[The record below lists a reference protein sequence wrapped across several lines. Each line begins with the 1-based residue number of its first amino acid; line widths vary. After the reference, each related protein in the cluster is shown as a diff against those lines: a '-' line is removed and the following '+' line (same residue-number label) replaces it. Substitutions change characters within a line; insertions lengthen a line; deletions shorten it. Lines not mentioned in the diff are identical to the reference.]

1 MATSTA
7 SLFAHV
13 ISGVNYDIL
22 FKFSRYAY
30 VWCGLCC
37 VNMCKLPGSCQGSDP
52 GCNLGKLPESGG
64 NPGEVPVSG
73 LSGEFG
79 STCVVEGP
87 NTWEATDG
95 NGPGDV
101 RVGWRMRIEGLVT

>member
-1 MATSTA
+1 VSPSKFNADC
-7 SLFAHV
+7 L
-13 ISGVNYDIL
+13 IL
-22 FKFSRYAY
+22 YGIYTLQHIVERLLK
-30 VWCGLCC
+30 LL
-37 VNMCKLPGSCQGSDP
+37 MCKVLVSWERKVLESCWGSDP
-52 GCNLGKLPESGG
+52 GSNLGKLSESGG
-64 NPGEVPVSG
+64 NQGEVPVSG

-95 NGPGDV
+95 HGPGDV

>member
-1 MATSTA
+1 MCLNFQVFPFIFAVFSTLRLYN
-7 SLFAHV
+7 S
-13 ISGVNYDIL
+13 IL
-22 FKFSRYAY
+22 CSKKGY
-30 VWCGLCC
+30 
-37 VNMCKLPGSCQGSDP
+37 CKVLESCWGSDP
-52 GCNLGKLPESGG
+52 GSNLGKLPESGG
-64 NPGEVPVSG
+64 NQGEVPVSG

-95 NGPGDV
+95 HGPGAV

>member
-1 MATSTA
+1 MGPDELSAK
-7 SLFAHV
+7 LLIEV
-13 ISGVNYDIL
+13 QNE
-22 FKFSRYAY
+22 
-30 VWCGLCC
+30 
-37 VNMCKLPGSCQGSDP
+37 CKLPGSCQGSDP

-64 NPGEVPVSG
+64 NQGEVPVSG

-95 NGPGDV
+95 HGPGDV
-101 RVGWRMRIEGLVT
+101 RVGWRVIMTEGLVAWGD

>member
-1 MATSTA
+1 MNKTVT
-7 SLFAHV
+7 
-13 ISGVNYDIL
+13 
-22 FKFSRYAY
+22 
-30 VWCGLCC
+30 GLGGYIYR
-37 VNMCKLPGSCQGSDP
+37 CKV
-52 GCNLGKLPESGG
+52 PESGG
-64 NPGEVPVSG
+64 NQGKVPVSG

-95 NGPGDV
+95 HGPGDV